1 MKRLLNTLY
10 ITTQGTYLAQK
21 GDTVLVRLEKQ
32 TLLRMPIHTLSGIV
46 CFGQV
51 SASPSLMHLCGE
63 NSVSLSF
70 LSQHGKFL
78 ARVLGAQSGNVMLRR
93 RQYRF
98 ADDEEFSASL
108 ARTFISAKIANA
120 RTVLVR
126 AARENAAGN
135 LSAALT
141 DAANRL
147 THVLHDVTSTSA
159 LDEARGHEG
168 DAARIYFGVF
178 DNLIVAQKQDFT
190 FTNRTRRPPLDN
202 INALLSF
209 LYAILANDVRAALE
223 TVGLD
228 PAVGYLHR
236 DRPGRFGLA
245 LDLMEELRPFLADRL
260 ALSLVNRKQIKPSG
274 FTKTETGAVSMDD
287 ATRKTVLIALQNRKQ
302 EEIEHPFIGEK
313 VALGLVPHVQAML
326 LARHIRGELDAYPA
340 FFWR

>member
-10 ITTQGTYLAQK
+10 ITTQKTYLARK
-21 GDTVLVRLEKQ
+21 GETVLVRFEKQ

-46 CFGQV
+46 CFGRV

-63 NSVSLSF
+63 SNVSISF
-70 LSQHGKFL
+70 LSENGKFY

-93 RQYRF
+93 QQYRF
-98 ADDEEFSASL
+98 ADDESFTASI
-108 ARTFISAKIANA
+108 AQTFISAKIANA

-126 AARENAAGN
+126 AARENPAGEQ
-135 LSAALT
+135 STILT
-141 DAANRL
+141 NAANRL
-147 THVLHDVTSTSA
+147 THVLNDVASA
-159 LDEARGHEG
+159 KGLDETRGHEG
-168 DAARIYFGVF
+168 DAARIYFSVF
-178 DNLIVAQKQDFT
+178 DHLIVAQKKDFT
-190 FTNRTRRPPLDN
+190 FINRTRRPPLDN

-245 LDLMEELRPFLADRL
+245 LDLMEELRPYLADRL
-260 ALSLVNRKQIKPSG
+260 ALSLVNRKQVKPTG

-287 ATRKTVLIALQNRKQ
+287 ATRKTVLVALQKRKQ
-302 EEIEHPFIGEK
+302 EEIEHPFLGEK
-313 VALGLVPHVQAML
+313 IALGLVPHVQAML
-326 LARHIRGELDAYPA
+326 LARFIRGELDAYPA

>member
-10 ITTQGTYLAQK
+10 ITTQGTYLTQK
-21 GDTVLVRLEKQ
+21 GDTVLVRVEKQ

-63 NSVSLSF
+63 NNVSLSF
-70 LSQHGKFL
+70 LSKNGKFL
-78 ARVLGAQSGNVMLRR
+78 ARVIGAQSGNVMLRR
-93 RQYRF
+93 QQYRF
-98 ADDEEFSASL
+98 ADDESFTASI
-108 ARTFISAKIANA
+108 AKTFISAKVANA

-126 AARENAAGN
+126 AAREIQATDP
-135 LSAALT
+135 SAALT
-141 DAANRL
+141 NAANRL
-147 THVLHDVTSTSA
+147 TQVLHYVTTASE

-168 DAARIYFGVF
+168 DAARIYFSVF
-178 DNLIVAQKQDFT
+178 DNLVVAQKKDFA

-236 DRPGRFGLA
+236 DRPGRFGLS
-245 LDLMEELRPFLADRL
+245 LDLMEELRPYLADRL

-274 FTKTETGAVSMDD
+274 FTKTETGAVNMDD
-287 ATRKTVLIALQNRKQ
+287 ATRKTVLVALQNRKQ
-302 EEIEHPFIGEK
+302 EEIEHPFLGEK
-313 VALGLVPHVQAML
+313 IPLGLVPHVQAML
-326 LARHIRGELDAYPA
+326 LARFIRGELDAYPV